1 MLDQQYEDV
10 TPELKPITNENE
22 KLGLSLKSKETQIQ
36 SGKKRCPHCERVI
49 PEDTRICMECGYDL
63 KKGKTQQELNKKS
76 GSPVKALV
84 AIAFIAGVAA
94 AGYYFKDQIKELIE
108 GKKDAI
114 EATDGDSSELNDSYG
129 DDSAVGSSAGAEV
142 TIDPN
147 FKIEGDP
154 EEMRDNLEVEIEDFR
169 SDLEGKQ
176 ADLKDYETDYKEYVT
191 EYRKA
196 KKSED
201 KYMALYNK
209 AKAAKAS
216 RSKID
221 SIKDKVVEFRD
232 MRKEY
237 ETEAKMMKKEV
248 TPLKKEVEGLKKKLK
263 ASEAKLKQVEA
274 YISNN

>member
-10 TPELKPITNENE
+10 TPELKPITDDSE
-22 KLGLSLKSKETQIQ
+22 KLGLSLKSRETQIQ
-36 SGKKRCPHCERVI
+36 SGKQRCPHCDRVI
-49 PEDTRICMECGYDL
+49 PEGDRICMECGYDL
-63 KKGKTQQELNKKS
+63 KKGKTQQERNRKS

-108 GKKDAI
+108 GKKDTI
-114 EATDGDSSELNDSYG
+114 EASDNGDF
-129 DDSAVGSSAGAEV
+129 DDSFDDATATETSTEEKV
-142 TIDPN
+142 TLDPN

-154 EEMRDNLEVEIEDFR
+154 EEMRDNLEMEIEDLR

-176 ADLKDYETDYKEYVT
+176 ADLNDYNAEYKEYVG

-201 KYMALYNK
+201 KYMATYNK

-216 RSKID
+216 RSKIE
-221 SIKDKVVEFRD
+221 SIKEKVIEFRE

-237 ETEAKMMKKEV
+237 ETEAKLAKKEL
-248 TPLKKEVEGLKKKLK
+248 TPLKTEVEGLKKKLK
-263 ASEAKLKQVEA
+263 SAEAKMKQVEA

>member
-10 TPELKPITNENE
+10 TPELKPITDENE
-22 KLGLSLKSKETQIQ
+22 KLGLSLKSRETQIQ
-36 SGKKRCPHCERVI
+36 GGKKRCPHCDRVI
-49 PEDTRICMECGYDL
+49 PEDTRICMECGFDL
-63 KKGKTQQELNKKS
+63 KKGKTQQERNKKS

-84 AIAFIAGVAA
+84 AIAVIAGVAA
-94 AGYYFKDQIKELIE
+94 AGYYFKDQIKEFIDS
-108 GKKDAI
+108 KKDAI
-114 EATDGDSSELNDSYG
+114 EATDGESADF
-129 DDSAVGSSAGAEV
+129 DDSFGDAPATETSADTKV
-142 TIDPN
+142 TLDPN

-154 EEMRDNLEVEIEDFR
+154 EEMRENLEMEIEDVR
-169 SDLEGKQ
+169 SDLEGKG
-176 ADLKDYETDYKEYVT
+176 ADLKDYEAIYKENVA

-201 KYMALYNK
+201 KYMAIYNK

-216 RSKID
+216 RSKIE
-221 SIKDKVVEFRD
+221 SIKERVVEFRD

-237 ETEAKMMKKEV
+237 ETEAKMAKKEL
-248 TPLKKEVEGLKKKLK
+248 TPIKTEVEGLKKKLK